1 MIKQQDIG
9 LQFSCNIA
17 YSSSISDTL
26 PREKR
31 AIRYPEVIKPLF
43 LYSKVIENK
52 TKYPHFWHHSKVEH
66 TKSVRYDAQVLMN
79 IASYC
84 VGSLFL

>member
-1 MIKQQDIG
+1 MKREFNNTLYFRRSG
-9 LQFSCNIA
+9 LF
-17 YSSSISDTL
+17 
-26 PREKR
+26 
-31 AIRYPEVIKPLF
+31 VIL
-43 LYSKVIENK
+43 SKVIENK
-52 TKYPHFWHHSKVEH
+52 SKYPLFWHHSKVEH